1 MPCRGLHPVG
11 FQEPNRFR
19 GGQMPAL
26 RIGRPEFERGDEFA
40 IALELLARHD
50 PRLAAV
56 GPVDGA
62 WTQAVAEYP
71 LQGVFRHPIELRCGL
86 DKLAPLRTAGRQHAE
101 APSYLQ
107 EGVSR
112 ELFLRRRVSSG
123 GTLLCRRWHP
133 R

>member
-1 MPCRGLHPVG
+1 
-11 FQEPNRFR
+11 
-19 GGQMPAL
+19 MPAL

-71 LQGVFRHPIELRCGL
+71 IQGVFRHPIELRCGL
-86 DKLAPLRTAGRQHAE
+86 EKLAPLRTAGRQHAE
-101 APSYLQ
+101 APSYIQ
-107 EGVSR
+107 EGFRR
-112 ELFLRRRVSSG
+112 ELFLRHRFSSCGALRGRWRHPMRRG
-123 GTLLCRRWHP
+123 HG
-133 R
+133 